1 MKSHTKYLWFNTQKR
16 REYINITKEVEEAVR
31 ESGVREGMAL
41 VSAMHITAGVYVN
54 DAEPGIIQD
63 IDEML
68 EKVAPFGKT
77 YRHPQTGEDNGD
89 AHLKSI
95 LVHHQV
101 IVPITNGKLD
111 LGPWQQIYYAEFDG
125 RRRRTVTQLDVSPFI
140 KDGKRVMVPVRF
152 VAEELGYRV
161 EYNEAS
167 NTVLIYSK

>member
-16 REYINITKEVEEAVR
+16 REYINITKEVEEAVG

-68 EKVAPFGKT
+68 EKVAPFGKP
-77 YRHPQTGEDNGD
+77 YRHHQTGEDNGD

-101 IVPITNGKLD
+101 IVPVTNGKLD

-125 RRRRTVTQLDVSPFI
+125 RRR
-140 KDGKRVMVPVRF
+140 KRVLIKV
-152 VAEELGYRV
+152 LGD
-161 EYNEAS
+161 
-167 NTVLIYSK
+167 